1 MKTLL
6 CVACV
11 CLLSF
16 GSTFSQA
23 INEGFSNVAGLT
35 AAGWNQ
41 QNLSTP
47 IGSNP
52 NWVQGDPVNMPFS
65 ANSLPANSYIAA
77 NYNSVAGAAT
87 ISNWL
92 ISPMLN
98 LSNGDVIT
106 FYTRGTGSSYA
117 DNLQVRLSTNGSS
130 ANVGASN
137 ISVGDFSNLLLEI
150 NPTLTAAL
158 YPPIW
163 TQYTITSSGLA
174 APTTGRIAFRYYVPN
189 GGPTGLNSDLIGI
202 DDFVYTPVPS
212 CNLTATASANN
223 AMGGAPNGSI
233 NLTVN
238 GGTAPY
244 SFVWSN
250 GSTTQNQS
258 MLPPGCY
265 TVGVA
270 DAAGCQAMATACVTN
285 LAGPILYS
293 NSNVVSSYQ
302 VVNGGFTPQWVCPNQ
317 TLQTDGGIMK
327 IYLESGATMITGGG
341 IDTVYAKTGSTI
353 TMTGGIHVI
362 YHEPG
367 VTLNMNGGIPTLYP
381 CSNLVFDYSLAPAN
395 GCAPVLTCN
404 LSVSLGVGNPIGGG
418 NNGSINT
425 TVSNGT
431 FPFTYAWS
439 GGQTAANLSNLSPGA
454 YSVIVTDANGCID
467 TAAATLVNLAGPSV
481 LSNSNVVSS
490 YQVVN
495 GGFTPQWVCQNDT
508 LYTDGGIMNIYLEA
522 GATMITGGGI
532 DSIFAKSG
540 STIIMNGGIHR
551 IYHEPGVNLV
561 MNGGIPYLYPCPSL
575 VFNYS
580 QAPANGCVPVP
591 VCNMTAAAT
600 VNNVQCNGQATGSA
614 TVTPSGGTAP
624 YSYVWSNVP
633 GNTQAVN
640 NLPSGT
646 YTVTVTDA
654 NGCITTQNFTVTE
667 PVALV
672 GNSSVI
678 DPILCA
684 GGMATVSVSAT
695 GGTAP
700 YTGTGSFSQ
709 SAGPQTYTVTDANG
723 CSTTTTTTIT
733 EPTPLS
739 TVTTS
744 TDEMMGMDGTATVT
758 VSGGTPNYMYYWMP
772 GGATTPA
779 ITGLAA
785 GTYSIMILDAN
796 GCGDTLEVVVG
807 SQVSLDEAGLSSL
820 VLYPN
825 PSATTITVSNSASI
839 VFDQVGVYTSEGRLL
854 FEFALGG
861 NESRILDIS
870 SWSPG
875 RYVLKHA
882 SGVLPIVKL

>member
-65 ANSLPANSYIAA
+65 ANSLPANSYIAV

-92 ISPMLN
+92 ITPMLN
-98 LSNGDVIT
+98 LNNGDVIT
-106 FYTRGTGSSYA
+106 FYTRGTGSVYA

-130 ANVGASN
+130 TNVGASN

-150 NPTLTAAL
+150 NPTLNAAL
-158 YPPIW
+158 YPSTW
-163 TQYTITSSGLA
+163 TQYTITISGLA
-174 APTTGRIAFRYYVPN
+174 SPTTGRIAFRYYVPN

-244 SFVWSN
+244 SFLWSN

-265 TVGVA
+265 TVVVT
-270 DAAGCQAMATACVTN
+270 DAAGCQSTVTACVQS
-285 LAGPILYS
+285 LLGPILYS
-293 NSNVVSSYQ
+293 NSNVV
-302 VVNGGFTPQWVCPNQ
+302 N
-317 TLQTDGGIMK
+317 
-327 IYLESGATMITGGG
+327 
-341 IDTVYAKTGSTI
+341 
-353 TMTGGIHVI
+353 
-362 YHEPG
+362 
-367 VTLNMNGGIPTLYP
+367 
-381 CSNLVFDYSLAPAN
+381 
-395 GCAPVLTCN
+395 
-404 LSVSLGVGNPIGGG
+404 
-418 NNGSINT
+418 
-425 TVSNGT
+425 
-431 FPFTYAWS
+431 
-439 GGQTAANLSNLSPGA
+439 
-454 YSVIVTDANGCID
+454 
-467 TAAATLVNLAGPSV
+467 
-481 LSNSNVVSS
+481 S

-508 LYTDGGIMNIYLEA
+508 LYTDGGIMKIYLES

-532 DSIFAKSG
+532 DTIYAKTG
-540 STIIMNGGIHR
+540 ATIVMSGGIHV

-600 VNNVQCNGQATGSA
+600 VNNVQCNGQATGTA

-624 YSYVWSNVP
+624 YSYAWSNLP
-633 GNTQAVN
+633 GNTQTVN
-640 NLPSGT
+640 NLPAGT

-678 DPILCA
+678 NPILCA

-709 SAGPQTYTVTDANG
+709 SEGPQTYTVTDANG
-723 CSTTTTTTIT
+723 CTSTTISTIT

-739 TVTTS
+739 AVTTS

-825 PSATTITVSNSASI
+825 PSVTTITVSNSASTA
-839 VFDQVGVYTSEGRLL
+839 FDVVGIYTLEGRLL

>member
-158 YPPIW
+158 YPVIW
-163 TQYTITSSGLA
+163 TQYTITISGLA
-174 APTTGRIAFRYYVPN
+174 TPTTGRIAFRYYVPN

-244 SFVWSN
+244 SFMWNN
-250 GSTTQNQS
+250 GQTTQNAT

-265 TVGVA
+265 TVAVV
-270 DAAGCQAMATACVTN
+270 DATGCQSTVTSCVMG
-285 LAGPILYS
+285 LLGPILYS

-302 VVNGGFTPQWVCPNQ
+302 VVNGGFTPQWVCQND
-317 TLQTDGGIMK
+317 TLFTDGGIMK

-341 IDTVYAKTGSTI
+341 IDTIYAKTGATI
-353 TMTGGIHVI
+353 VMSGGIHV
-362 YHEPG
+362 
-367 VTLNMNGGIPTLYP
+367 
-381 CSNLVFDYSLAPAN
+381 
-395 GCAPVLTCN
+395 
-404 LSVSLGVGNPIGGG
+404 
-418 NNGSINT
+418 
-425 TVSNGT
+425 
-431 FPFTYAWS
+431 
-439 GGQTAANLSNLSPGA
+439 
-454 YSVIVTDANGCID
+454 
-467 TAAATLVNLAGPSV
+467 
-481 LSNSNVVSS
+481 
-490 YQVVN
+490 
-495 GGFTPQWVCQNDT
+495 
-508 LYTDGGIMNIYLEA
+508 
-522 GATMITGGGI
+522 
-532 DSIFAKSG
+532 
-540 STIIMNGGIHR
+540 

-561 MNGGIPYLYPCPSL
+561 MNGGIPTLYPCPSL

-580 QAPANGCVPVP
+580 QAPANGCAPVP
-591 VCNMTAAAT
+591 VCNLTAST
-600 VNNVQCNGQATGSA
+600 TISNIDCNGQASGSA
-614 TVTPSGGTAP
+614 SANVLGGVAP
-624 YSYVWSNVP
+624 LTYAWSN
-633 GNTQAVN
+633 GATSQTVN

-646 YTVTVTDA
+646 YTVTITDA
-654 NGCITTQNFTVTE
+654 NGCIITENLTITE

-672 GNSSVI
+672 GNSSVTN
-678 DPILCA
+678 PILCA

-700 YTGTGSFSQ
+700 YTGIGSFSQ

-723 CSTTTTTTIT
+723 CSSTTTVTIT

-739 TVTTS
+739 AVTTS

-758 VSGGTPNYMYYWMP
+758 VTGGTPSYMFYWMP
-772 GGATTPA
+772 GGATTA
-779 ITGLAA
+779 SINGLAA
-785 GTYSIMILDAN
+785 GTYSVTVLDAN

-825 PSATTITVSNSASI
+825 PSATTITVSNSASTA
-839 VFDQVGVYTSEGRLL
+839 FDEVGIYTLEGRLL

-882 SGVLPIVKL
+882 SGVLPIVKI

>member
-6 CVACV
+6 CVACL

-65 ANSLPANSYIAA
+65 ANSLPANSFISA
-77 NYNSVAGAAT
+77 NFNSVVGAAT

-92 ISPMLN
+92 ITPMLN
-98 LSNGDVIT
+98 LNNGDVLS
-106 FYTRGTGSSYA
+106 FYTRGTGSIYA

-130 ANVGASN
+130 TNVGASN
-137 ISVGDFSNLLLEI
+137 ISVGDFSNVLLEI
-150 NPTLTAAL
+150 NPTLNAAL
-158 YPPIW
+158 YPAIW
-163 TQYTITSSGLA
+163 TQYTITISGLA
-174 APTTGRIAFRYYVPN
+174 SPTTGRIAFRYFVPN
-189 GGPTGLNSDLIGI
+189 GGPSGTNSDLIGI

-223 AMGGAPNGSI
+223 AMGGAPNG
-233 NLTVN
+233 TVTLN
-238 GGTAPY
+238 VTNGTAPY
-244 SFVWSN
+244 TYLWASGQV
-250 GSTTQNQS
+250 TQNLS
-258 MLPPGCY
+258 GLAPGTY
-265 TVGVA
+265 SVTVT
-270 DAAGCQAMATACVTN
+270 DAAGCTAS
-285 LAGPILYS
+285 AS
-293 NSNVVSSYQ
+293 SNV
-302 VVNGGFTPQWVCPNQ
+302 
-317 TLQTDGGIMK
+317 
-327 IYLESGATMITGGG
+327 
-341 IDTVYAKTGSTI
+341 
-353 TMTGGIHVI
+353 
-362 YHEPG
+362 
-367 VTLNMNGGIPTLYP
+367 
-381 CSNLVFDYSLAPAN
+381 SNL
-395 GCAPVLTCN
+395 T
-404 LSVSLGVGNPIGGG
+404 
-418 NNGSINT
+418 
-425 TVSNGT
+425 
-431 FPFTYAWS
+431 
-439 GGQTAANLSNLSPGA
+439 
-454 YSVIVTDANGCID
+454 
-467 TAAATLVNLAGPSV
+467 GPTV

-508 LYTDGGIMNIYLEA
+508 LYSDGGIMNVYLEA

-540 STIIMNGGIHR
+540 STIIMTGGIHR

-561 MNGGIPYLYPCPSL
+561 MNGGIPTLFPCPSL
-575 VFNYS
+575 VFNYT

-591 VCNMTAAAT
+591 VCNMTSSAT
-600 VNNVQCNGQATGSA
+600 VSNVLCNGQATGTA

-624 YSYVWSNVP
+624 YTYAWSN
-633 GNTQAVN
+633 GATSQTVN
-640 NLPSGT
+640 NLPSGS

-654 NGCITTQNFTVTE
+654 NGCTDQMSVTITQPQSSLVTTATQVNVLCFGNPSGSIDLSVSGGTGPYVYSWSNGSTTQDISN
-667 PVALV
+667 L
-672 GNSSVI
+672 
-678 DPILCA
+678 A
-684 GGMATVSVSAT
+684 GGS
-695 GGTAP
+695 
-700 YTGTGSFSQ
+700 YTGT
-709 SAGPQTYTVTDANG
+709 VTDVLG
-723 CSTTTTTTIT
+723 CTASTSVTIT
-733 EPTPLS
+733 EPAALS
-739 TVTTS
+739 LTTTS

-772 GGATTPA
+772 GGSTMAS
-779 ITGLAA
+779 ISGLAA
-785 GTYSIMILDAN
+785 GTYSVMVLDAN

-807 SQVSLDEAGLSSL
+807 SQVSLDEAGLTSI

-825 PSATTITVSNSASI
+825 PSATTITVSNSASTI
-839 VFDQVGVYTSEGRLL
+839 IDNVRVFTSEGRLV

>member
-1 MKTLL
+1 MKKLL

-16 GSTFSQA
+16 GSIFSQA
-23 INEGFSNVAGLT
+23 INEGFSNVSGLT

-47 IGSNP
+47 IGVNP

-65 ANSLPANSYIAA
+65 ANSLPANSYIAV

-98 LSNGDVIT
+98 LNNGDVIT
-106 FYTRGTGSSYA
+106 FYTRGTGSIYA

-130 ANVGASN
+130 TNVGASN

-158 YPPIW
+158 YPAIW
-163 TQYTITSSGLA
+163 TQYTITISGLA

-202 DDFVYTPVPS
+202 DDFVYTPVPP

-244 SFVWSN
+244 SFMWNN
-250 GSTTQNQS
+250 GQTTQNAT

-265 TVGVA
+265 TVAVV
-270 DAAGCQAMATACVTN
+270 DATGCQSTVTACVMS
-285 LAGPILYS
+285 LLGPILY
-293 NSNVVSSYQ
+293 
-302 VVNGGFTPQWVCPNQ
+302 
-317 TLQTDGGIMK
+317 
-327 IYLESGATMITGGG
+327 
-341 IDTVYAKTGSTI
+341 
-353 TMTGGIHVI
+353 
-362 YHEPG
+362 
-367 VTLNMNGGIPTLYP
+367 
-381 CSNLVFDYSLAPAN
+381 
-395 GCAPVLTCN
+395 
-404 LSVSLGVGNPIGGG
+404 
-418 NNGSINT
+418 
-425 TVSNGT
+425 
-431 FPFTYAWS
+431 
-439 GGQTAANLSNLSPGA
+439 
-454 YSVIVTDANGCID
+454 
-467 TAAATLVNLAGPSV
+467 
-481 LSNSNVVSS
+481 SNSNVVSS

-508 LYTDGGIMNIYLEA
+508 LYTDGGIMKIYLES

-532 DSIFAKSG
+532 DTIYAKTG
-540 STIIMNGGIHR
+540 ATIVMSGGIHV

-561 MNGGIPYLYPCPSL
+561 MNGGIPTLYPCPSL

-580 QAPANGCVPVP
+580 QAPANGCAPVP
-591 VCNMTAAAT
+591 VCNLTAST
-600 VNNVQCNGQATGSA
+600 TISNIDCNGQASGSA
-614 TVTPSGGTAP
+614 SANVLGGVAP
-624 YSYVWSNVP
+624 LTYAWSN
-633 GNTQAVN
+633 GATSQTVN

-646 YTVTVTDA
+646 YTVTITDA
-654 NGCITTQNFTVTE
+654 NGCIITENLTITE

-672 GNSSVI
+672 GNSSVTN
-678 DPILCA
+678 PILCA

-700 YTGTGSFSQ
+700 YAGTGSFSL

-723 CSTTTTTTIT
+723 CSSTTTVTIT

-739 TVTTS
+739 AVTTS

-758 VSGGTPNYMYYWMP
+758 VTGGTPSYMFYWMP
-772 GGATTPA
+772 GGATTA
-779 ITGLAA
+779 SITGLAS
-785 GTYSIMILDAN
+785 GTYTVMVLDAN

-825 PSATTITVSNSASI
+825 PSVSTITVSNSASTA
-839 VFDQVGVYTSEGRLL
+839 FDEVGIYTLEGRLL

-882 SGVLPIVKL
+882 SGVLPLVKL

>member
-6 CVACV
+6 CVACL

-16 GSTFSQA
+16 ESTFSQA

-41 QNLSTP
+41 QNLSSP

-65 ANSLPANSYIAA
+65 ANSLPANSFISA
-77 NYNSVAGAAT
+77 NFNSVVGAAT

-92 ISPMLN
+92 ITPMLN
-98 LSNGDVIT
+98 LNNGDVIT
-106 FYTRGTGSSYA
+106 FYTRGTGSIYA

-130 ANVGASN
+130 TNVGASN

-150 NPTLTAAL
+150 NPTLNAAL
-158 YPPIW
+158 YPAIW
-163 TQYTITSSGLA
+163 TQYTITISGLA
-174 APTTGRIAFRYYVPN
+174 SPTTGRIAFRYFVPN
-189 GGPTGLNSDLIGI
+189 GGPTGTNSDLIGI

-223 AMGGAPNGSI
+223 AMGGAPNGTI

-250 GSTTQNQS
+250 GSTTQNLN
-258 MLPPGCY
+258 MLLPGCY

-270 DAAGCQAMATACVTN
+270 DAAGCQAMATACVTS

-302 VVNGGFTPQWVCPNQ
+302 VVNGGFTPQWVCQND
-317 TLQTDGGIMK
+317 TLYSDGGIMK

-341 IDTVYAKTGSTI
+341 IDTIYAKTGATI
-353 TMTGGIHVI
+353 VMNGGIHVI

-367 VTLNMNGGIPTLYP
+367 VNLLLSGGIPTL
-381 CSNLVFDYSLAPAN
+381 F
-395 GCAPVLTCN
+395 
-404 LSVSLGVGNPIGGG
+404 
-418 NNGSINT
+418 
-425 TVSNGT
+425 
-431 FPFTYAWS
+431 
-439 GGQTAANLSNLSPGA
+439 
-454 YSVIVTDANGCID
+454 
-467 TAAATLVNLAGPSV
+467 
-481 LSNSNVVSS
+481 
-490 YQVVN
+490 
-495 GGFTPQWVCQNDT
+495 
-508 LYTDGGIMNIYLEA
+508 
-522 GATMITGGGI
+522 
-532 DSIFAKSG
+532 
-540 STIIMNGGIHR
+540 
-551 IYHEPGVNLV
+551 
-561 MNGGIPYLYPCPSL
+561 PCPSL
-575 VFNYS
+575 VFNYT

-591 VCNMTAAAT
+591 VCNMTSSAT
-600 VNNVQCNGQATGSA
+600 VSNVLCNGQASGSS

-624 YSYVWSNVP
+624 YSYSWSN
-633 GNTQAVN
+633 GATSQTVN
-640 NLPSGT
+640 NLPSGS

-654 NGCITTQNFTVTE
+654 NGCTDQMSVTINQPQSSLVTTATQVNV
-667 PVALV
+667 LCY
-672 GNSSVI
+672 GNPSGSI
-678 DPILCA
+678 D
-684 GGMATVSVSAT
+684 VNVN

-700 YTGTGSFSQ
+700 YVYSWSNGSTAQ
-709 SAGPQTYTVTDANG
+709 DITNLAGGSYTVTVTDVLG
-723 CSTTTTTTIT
+723 CTASTSVTIT
-733 EPTPLS
+733 EPTALS
-739 TVTTS
+739 LTTTS
-744 TDEMMGMDGTATVT
+744 TDELLGNDGTAAVTTSGGTAPYSITWQPGGFTTAAISGLTAGLYTVT
-758 VSGGTPNYMYYWMP
+758 VT
-772 GGATTPA
+772 
-779 ITGLAA
+779 
-785 GTYSIMILDAN
+785 DAN

-807 SQVSLDEAGLSSL
+807 SQVSLDEAGLTSI

-825 PSATTITVSNSASI
+825 PSATTIRVSNSASTI
-839 VFDQVGVYTSEGRLL
+839 IDNVGVFTSEGRLV
-854 FEFALGG
+854 FEFTLGG